1 VRTRSSKS
9 KREGPA
15 GLLFNVQKHQARH
28 LHYDFRLEMG
38 GVLKSWALAKGP
50 SLDPHQRRLAIQVE
64 DHSLD
69 YVDFEGIIPEG
80 YGKGTV
86 MLWDRGTWNP
96 VGDPL
101 AAYEQGKIEFS
112 LQGKKLRGDFVLVRM
127 ARGSPGNWLL
137 IKRQDRWARPAEGDI
152 VDDKPQSVLTKRSL
166 EQITA
171 DRDRVWAGCD
181 KG

>member
-1 VRTRSSKS
+1 MQRTR
-9 KREGPA
+9 P
-15 GLLFNVQKHQARH
+15 GLLFNIQKHQARR
-28 LHYDFRLEMG
+28 LHYDFRLEMD
-38 GVLKSWALAKGP
+38 GVLKSWAIAKGP
-50 SLDPHQRRLAIQVE
+50 SIDPHQKRLAIQVE

-69 YVDFEGIIPEG
+69 YADFEGVIPEG

-86 MLWDRGTWNP
+86 MLWDRGTWSP
-96 VGDPL
+96 VGDPR

-127 ARGSPGNWLL
+127 ASGGRGNWLL
-137 IKRQDRWARPAEGDI
+137 IKRQDRWAQSAEKGEI

-166 EQITA
+166 EQIAA
-171 DRDRVWAGCD
+171 DRDWVWTGCD